1 MVVSQIRTLCL
12 SPDGALLLAIDEDG
26 RSLLIN
32 KRRRVLLHHFSFKGP
47 VSAACFSPDGQHIA
61 CAVGKVLQVRLSL
74 PTRSAVTLMPREMPG
89 SRSKALPR
97 PAHIARTQLLWR
109 RAP

>member
-1 MVVSQIRTLCL
+1 M
-12 SPDGALLLAIDEDG
+12 
-26 RSLLIN
+26 LIN

-61 CAVGKVLQVRLSL
+61 CAVGKILQVRLSL
-74 PTRSAVTLMPREMPG
+74 PTRSALMLTPRDMPG
-89 SRSKALPR
+89 SRSKVLPQF
-97 PAHIARTQLLWR
+97 AHIAHTLLLWR